1 MRSTKTTQIV
11 SERVNK
17 ADEQQKAKMIANL
30 QNPTISYADN
40 LVYMENEIAQSKRMS
55 TFNYKLLCFRNDGI
69 YQLHRAIQE
78 IFGVAQARKDDS
90 PSGNDEIQTIDVSLA
105 DGTRHKVPYGK
116 IALEGLGED
125 AFIDINYN
133 SERNELM
140 IKGKCQF
147 RFASLID
154 DIVSRTKELL
164 SKESIFSCQ
173 ALEISDIN
181 NPKIMDL
188 SNIDKELMVVSRSTE
203 YELQPLKS
211 RILHP
216 DTCIERG
223 IPLKY
228 GCLLEGPYGT
238 GRIFIAKLFAA

>member
-1 MRSTKTTQIV
+1 MKTTKIV
-11 SERVNK
+11 AERVNK
-17 ADEQQKAKMIANL
+17 ADELQKAKIVERLMMPNV
-30 QNPTISYADN
+30 PYKDS

-55 TFNYKLLCFRNDGI
+55 SFKYDILCFRNDGI
-69 YQLHRAIQE
+69 YQLHCAIEE
-78 IFGVAQARKDDS
+78 IFGVSQAKTDS
-90 PSGNDEIQTIDVSLA
+90 QPSGGESEIQTIDIQLA
-105 DGTRHKVPYGK
+105 DGTRLKVPYGK
-116 IALEGLGED
+116 INLDGLGED

-133 SERNELM
+133 SDKNILL

-164 SKESIFSCQ
+164 ATRSIYSCQ
-173 ALEISDIN
+173 ALEIADIN
-181 NPKIMDL
+181 SPKIMDL
-188 SNIDKELMVVSRSTE
+188 SNIDKELMVISDSTE

-211 RILHP
+211 RILRP
-216 DTCIERG
+216 DTCLEKG

-238 GRIFIAKLFAA
+238 GRNIIVNLFVA